1 MNFTNCTHNITN
13 ATFDVH
19 AMMKKHEY
27 ETMRDLVLVYLWTL
41 LLDYISDFSEC
52 GHAGY
57 VRVFAI
63 V

>member
-1 MNFTNCTHNITN
+1 
-13 ATFDVH
+13 
-19 AMMKKHEY
+19 MMKKHEY
-27 ETMRDLVLVYLWTL
+27 ETMRDLVLVYLWTF

-52 GHAGY
+52 AHAGY

>member
-1 MNFTNCTHNITN
+1 MNFTN

-19 AMMKKHEY
+19 AMMKKHEC
-27 ETMRDLVLVYLWTL
+27 EAMRDLVLVYLWTFL
-41 LLDYISDFSEC
+41 LAYISDFSKC